1 MDNPT
6 EEQSN
11 EPKGGSGKRKIIVF
25 GAIGLAIIAGA
36 LFYFFYLQSPNRQ
49 VLARV
54 NDEKVT
60 VEQFNKELAKVETPL
75 IRDML
80 LEEPDKFLEGVIMKT
95 LILQEAKKQGLS
107 APVKT
112 YKDTTKDTTK
122 GPTSPEESM
131 ITEFMEKK
139 FSSPPEVTREE
150 VEGFYKLYKD
160 RMEGKPLKEVAP
172 GIEQLIREMKQR
184 EAFGQYLGDLR
195 KNAKVEIDQN
205 RLQKIAA
212 KPPESNTEEELK
224 QALASGKP
232 VLVDFGAN
240 SCLPCRQM
248 RPVLKE
254 INTQYSE
261 KAKVLV
267 IDVYK
272 YQKLA
277 QEHKVLLIPTLV
289 FFDPKGKE
297 AFRNVGIMEKEK
309 IVAKLKEIGMGT

>member
-1 MDNPT
+1 MDNIT

-11 EPKGGSGKRKIIVF
+11 EPAGGAGKRKIILF

-36 LFYFFYLQSPNRQ
+36 LLFYFFYLESPNRQ

-54 NDEKVT
+54 NDEKIT

-75 IRDML
+75 IREML
-80 LEEPDKFLEGVIMKT
+80 QEEPDKFLEGMIMKT

-112 YKDTTKDTTK
+112 YKDTTKS
-122 GPTSPEESM
+122 PMSPEESI

-160 RMEGKPLKEVAP
+160 RMQGKPLKDVAP
-172 GIEQLIREMKQR
+172 GIEQVIREMKQR
-184 EAFGQYLGDLR
+184 EAFGQYLEELR
-195 KNAKVEIDQN
+195 KNAKVEINQN
-205 RLQKIAA
+205 RLQKVAA
-212 KPPESNTEEELK
+212 KPPESNTDEELK

-254 INTQYSE
+254 IGGEYSE

-267 IDVYK
+267 VDVYK

-277 QEHKVLLIPTLV
+277 QEYKVLLIPTLV